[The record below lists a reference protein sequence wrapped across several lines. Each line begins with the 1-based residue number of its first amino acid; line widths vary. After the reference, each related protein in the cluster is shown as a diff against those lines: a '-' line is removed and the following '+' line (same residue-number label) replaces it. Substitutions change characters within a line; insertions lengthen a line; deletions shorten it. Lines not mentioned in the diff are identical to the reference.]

1 MPCPSYA
8 CGVWVLAQPSN
19 RLQPRVDSSDTE
31 HIDRSIPQ
39 LLFAIAV
46 AILLVLVL
54 MTSRAAA
61 F

>member
-1 MPCPSYA
+1 MGYTFRHPST
-8 CGVWVLAQPSN
+8 
-19 RLQPRVDSSDTE
+19 RLQEPLDPPDTE
-31 HIDRSIPQ
+31 DIDRSIPQ

>member
-1 MPCPSYA
+1 MK
-8 CGVWVLAQPSN
+8 
-19 RLQPRVDSSDTE
+19 R
-31 HIDRSIPQ
+31 IDRSIPQ

-54 MTSRAAA
+54 LTSRAAA